1 MIPYPIKRFL
11 LSPTELHII
20 CALGALVCC
29 VPALFPEVYPEDAE
43 HLVHFYS
50 GTGIM
55 ICSISSAAF
64 MVIASM
70 VHLTRLNNIK
80 AFGQLLRWGAVWSI
94 AAGFFI
100 LVALIANV
108 PSPDD
113 EDVTKP
119 IQLTDTLF
127 QAHDAL
133 TGPESLVIPLET
145 EHQQT
150 ETVAQLPHLT
160 QLENEHSALLRDY
173 LERSP
178 RWQAKHND
186 DTFYS
191 KPGHLVMVPP
201 TASGTPG
208 LVHVCFRFLTE
219 GAPLPEGFHLIRP
232 GDTFPEDSGDNR
244 HGHGHITD
252 FAVDLGRNHY
262 LLLAWRGTGHAET
275 MRKALNAALCAID
288 ERMQPL
294 AETPEPATVNRMLAG
309 RESYAGNHPEI
320 RLAELPGQVG
330 AYQSEVYVN
339 PGEAGTLLFF
349 ARDIESGQT
358 LRLLSCPAKHSSDK
372 GTLFRHN
379 FPCDVPAWMRES
391 YAKRSGGILPPD
403 APVFIIGTGQDHR
416 YFGVALEV
424 WFKPEDR
431 QVKRHLLLR
440 RCYRV
445 QLFDASAHGIHP
457 EATTGSSP
465 DETEDEQE
473 TPSEA
478 APEDVPQNAPAPAA
492 EPAPEEPTEHTEPP
506 PAPVHP
512 LQEPATDENPVMTQP
527 SLARV
532 REGAIMGS
540 MTNVSHSMIQ
550 TEAWRWRLN

>member
-1 MIPYPIKRFL
+1 MIPYTLKRFL

-29 VPALFPEVYPEDAE
+29 APALFPEICPEDAE
-43 HLVHFYS
+43 ELVHFYS

-55 ICSISSAAF
+55 ICCIVSAAF
-64 MVIASM
+64 MVIAGM
-70 VHLTRLNNIK
+70 VHLIRLNNIK
-80 AFGQLLRWGAVWSI
+80 AFGQLLRWGTVWVM
-94 AAGFFI
+94 AAGLFM
-100 LVALIANV
+100 LVALVADV
-108 PSPDD
+108 PSPED
-113 EDVTKP
+113 EGEAKP
-119 IQLTDTLF
+119 IQVTDTLF

-133 TGPESLVIPLET
+133 TGPESLIIPLDT

-150 ETVAQLPHLT
+150 ETVAELPNLT
-160 QLENEHSALLRDY
+160 RLENEHPALLRDY

-178 RWQAKHND
+178 RWQAKLND

-201 TASGTPG
+201 TASGTPS

-232 GDTFPEDSGDNR
+232 GDTFPEDEGDTR
-244 HGHGHITD
+244 RGHITD

-262 LLLAWRGTGHAET
+262 LLLAWRGTGHTET
-275 MRKALNAALCAID
+275 MRKALNAALRAID
-288 ERMQPL
+288 DRMQPL
-294 AETPEPATVNRMLAG
+294 ADAPEPATVNRMLAG

-320 RLAELPGQVG
+320 RLAELPGQAG

-358 LRLLSCPAKHSSDK
+358 LRLLSCPAKHSADAE
-372 GTLFRHN
+372 TLFRHN
-379 FPCDVPAWMRES
+379 FPCDVPAWMREG
-391 YAKRSGGILPPD
+391 YAKRSGGVLSPD
-403 APVFIIGTGQDHR
+403 SPVFIIGTGQDHR

-431 QVKRHLLLR
+431 HAKRRLLLR

-445 QLFDASAHGIHP
+445 QLFNASAHGVTA
-457 EATTGSSP
+457 EAAAEAKLP
-465 DETEDEQE
+465 AETE
-473 TPSEA
+473 
-478 APEDVPQNAPAPAA
+478 
-492 EPAPEEPTEHTEPP
+492 EEPTE
-506 PAPVHP
+506 A
-512 LQEPATDENPVMTQP
+512 QETATDETPAAP
-527 SLARV
+527 AEESD
-532 REGAIMGS
+532 E
-540 MTNVSHSMIQ
+540 
-550 TEAWRWRLN
+550 